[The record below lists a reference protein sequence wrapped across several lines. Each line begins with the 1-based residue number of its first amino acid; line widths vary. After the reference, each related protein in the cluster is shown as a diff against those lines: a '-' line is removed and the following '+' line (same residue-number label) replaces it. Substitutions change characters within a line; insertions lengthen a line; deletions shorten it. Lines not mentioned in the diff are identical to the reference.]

1 MTITGRATSSGTRHL
16 ADLNQHLA
24 YARLGSTECLIS
36 EVGFG
41 SYRLDLGN
49 GTHEQA
55 LRFALQMGINLID
68 TSANYTDGGS
78 ERLIGRVLTELIDS
92 GQLQREEVVIIS
104 KAGYL
109 QGSNY
114 ALAVQRKKEGRP
126 FPNLVK
132 YAEGLDHCIHPDFL
146 ADQLTRTLGRL
157 NLETLD
163 GYLLHNPEYYLLWAK
178 KAHQVRADARVEYYR
193 RLQDAFQ
200 HLEQEVA
207 DGRIQWYGISSN
219 TFPEAAEHYSHTSL
233 AKVWEIATSIR
244 SDHHFRLV
252 QAPMNLLEPEAAL
265 SRNQPNQQTFLQYA
279 AEKNLA
285 VLINRPLNA
294 FSQNALTRL
303 AQVDMPNYLAPP
315 EDVSTAVDTLLK
327 LEADFEQTVLPQLAL
342 SEEQQT
348 FLSEALALGKMLD
361 GRWGG
366 FSTYQNWRDLQLKF
380 LLPRAQNAAN
390 FLSNRE
396 NLPAEASFWLDEY
409 IEATNIMFAAVSAFY
424 QEQAARRASQ
434 LMEAVAKAKPAWT
447 AQTLS
452 QTAVRALRSTNG
464 VSCVLVG
471 MRHQDYV
478 QDMLRGLSQPVDKE
492 ESNAGWLALSRQLNG

>member
-1 MTITGRATSSGTRHL
+1 MTISGKATSSGTRHL
-16 ADLNQHLA
+16 ADLNNHLA
-24 YARLGSTECLIS
+24 YTNLGSTGCIIS

-41 SYRLDLGN
+41 SYRLELGN

-55 LRFALQMGINLID
+55 LRFAMQMGINLID
-68 TSANYTDGGS
+68 TSSNYTDGGS

-132 YAEGLDHCIHPDFL
+132 YDEGLDHCIHPDFL
-146 ADQLTRTLGRL
+146 EDQLTRSLERL

-163 GYLLHNPEYYLLWAK
+163 GFLLHNPEYYLMWAK
-178 KAHQVRADARVEYYR
+178 KAHTVREDARVEYYR
-193 RLQDAFQ
+193 RIRQAFQ

-207 DGRIQWYGISSN
+207 DGRLQWYGISSN
-219 TFPEAAEHYSHTSL
+219 TFPEAAEYYSHTSL
-233 AKVWEIATSIR
+233 AKVWEIAAAIR

-252 QAPMNLLEPEAAL
+252 QAPMNLLEPGAAIIQ
-265 SRNQPNQQTFLQYA
+265 NQPGQQTFLQYA

-294 FSQNALTRL
+294 FTHNVLTRL

-315 EDVSTAVDTLLK
+315 EDVSTAVDTLLS
-327 LEADFEQTVLPQLAL
+327 LEEAFEQTILPPMAL

-348 FLSEALALGKMLD
+348 FLREALALGKMLD

-409 IEATNIMFAAVSAFY
+409 VDATNIMFAAVSAYY
-424 QEQAARRASQ
+424 QEQAARQTSQ
-434 LMEAVAKAKPAWT
+434 MMETVSKTNPAWT

-452 QTAVRALRSTNG
+452 QTAVRALRSSNG

-471 MRHQDYV
+471 MRHQEYV
-478 QDMLRGLSQPVDKE
+478 QDMLRGISQPVDRE
-492 ESNAGWLALSRQLNG
+492 ETNASWLALSRQLA